1 MAAVIKLRPSP
12 ALAVQGTCL
21 CGEVRYEID
30 GPLGT
35 MSHCH
40 CSMCR
45 KHHGTPFATTV
56 SASIASFRWIA
67 GERSVVLYRS
77 SPYGM
82 RSFCRTC
89 GSVTPLLDEEMGLA
103 LCPAGSLQG
112 EPDVRPQA
120 HVFVGS
126 KAVWHT
132 ITDDLPQH
140 SEF

>member
-1 MAAVIKLRPSP
+1 MAAVINLRP

-45 KHHGTPFATTV
+45 KHHGTPFATTIA
-56 SASIASFRWIA
+56 ASIACFRWIA
-67 GERSVVLYRS
+67 GEQSVVLYRS
-77 SPYGM
+77 SPYGL

-112 EPDVRPQA
+112 EPHVKPHA
-120 HVFVGS
+120 HLFVGS
-126 KAVWHT
+126 KAAWHT
-132 ITDDLPQH
+132 ITDNLPQH
-140 SEF
+140 AEF

>member
-1 MAAVIKLRPSP
+1 MAAVIKLRPTP

-21 CGEVRYEID
+21 CGEVRYEIE
-30 GPLGT
+30 GPLGP

-45 KHHGTPFATTV
+45 KHHGTPFATVV

-67 GERSVVLYRS
+67 GEKSVVLYRS
-77 SPYGM
+77 SAYGH

-89 GSVTPLLDEEMGLA
+89 GSVTPLIDVEMGLA
-103 LCPAGSLQG
+103 LCPAGNFQG
-112 EPDVRPQA
+112 EPRAKPKA
-120 HVFVGS
+120 HMFVAS
-126 KAVWHT
+126 KAQWHT

-140 SEF
+140 AEF